1 MDLSLS
7 TLNLTNDHKDLN
19 IKGYVW
25 DMVRPTF
32 SIDEQIEAV
41 VLWICYSELVSNH
54 RTCSNKMP
62 HSEKSNNKRRG
73 IHPKP

>member
-1 MDLSLS
+1 
-7 TLNLTNDHKDLN
+7 
-19 IKGYVW
+19 
-25 DMVRPTF
+25 MVRPTF

-62 HSEKSNNKRRG
+62 HSENSNNKRRG
-73 IHPKP
+73 IHPKPYRNPSSYEANDIKQQEPVSLL